1 MWWDRGTLSA
11 SAVPSAGAP
20 PASWLGCPL
29 STRKCQSRGE
39 WSGESTGNNRLV
51 VSIWMYSEQSAHLGA
66 MDGWEL
72 LTETDA
78 DDDIISERRM
88 DPPV

>member
-1 MWWDRGTLSA
+1 
-11 SAVPSAGAP
+11 
-20 PASWLGCPL
+20 
-29 STRKCQSRGE
+29 
-39 WSGESTGNNRLV
+39 
-51 VSIWMYSEQSAHLGA
+51 MYSEQSAHLGA